1 MTDCKHNWHFIEG
14 TERLRCERCKQET
27 GPKSYEEKVQ
37 EMLADAL
44 TTGTGML
51 RVSSEGVER
60 IDPATI
66 YARPIDDLL
75 EDAEKVMR
83 RCQRGTINYNEA
95 NTLHAECYGTIGSL
109 VRELRAAQQHL
120 RERAKQGDLFE
131 GEA

>member
-1 MTDCKHNWHFIEG
+1 MTCQHDWHFIEG

-60 IDPATI
+60 IDPQEI
-66 YARPIDDLL
+66 YMKTLDNHNRDAYERMQGREPRPKAFVACPKCHSEMEF
-75 EDAEKVMR
+75 EDPHMVLASYPPKRVVICPGCGHRDYKV
-83 RCQRGTINYNEA
+83 EA
-95 NTLHAECYGTIGSL
+95 
-109 VRELRAAQQHL
+109 
-120 RERAKQGDLFE
+120 
-131 GEA
+131 